1 MKKRNL
7 IITVVITAVLG
18 SGLVFAGTRN
28 CEYFGKSHT
37 GHDGKH
43 KMERIIGKMDRHL
56 DLSDAQE
63 LSLKKI
69 LEENRS
75 MIQATFHAGKS
86 FHLDMI
92 ALGLSSD
99 DFDGSVD
106 ALAQERADQVK
117 QEAMGIAHFAKQVS
131 EVLTEKQKQ
140 EAHDFLQKRMHKWNP
155 ETTM

>member
-7 IITVVITAVLG
+7 IITVIITAVIG
-18 SGLVFAGTRN
+18 SGLVFAGARN
-28 CEYFGKSHT
+28 CEYSGKAHA

-75 MIQATFHAGKS
+75 MIRATRHADKS
-86 FHLDMI
+86 FYLNMM
-92 ALGLSSD
+92 ALGLLSD
-99 DFDGSVD
+99 DFDESVN
-106 ALAQERADQVK
+106 ALAQERAEQVK
-117 QEAMGIAHFAKQVS
+117 QGAMGIAHVAKQVS
-131 EVLTEKQKQ
+131 EVLTEEQKQ
-140 EAHDFLQKRMHKWNP
+140 EAHDFIQKRMDAGHT